1 MWLWGLV
8 APEQKVLRLGVAAD
22 AGEGDLMGRGGINEV
37 AAEENGKSFIR
48 K

>member
-1 MWLWGLV
+1 M
-8 APEQKVLRLGVAAD
+8 LRLGVAAD
-22 AGEGDLMGRGGINEV
+22 AGEGDLMGRGGIKEV